1 MAVIKFFANLRRVA
15 GTRETEVDEPTVRE
29 VIETLCASTPG
40 LEQAIFDEH
49 GNVHPHV
56 RIMLNG
62 HDVALGRG
70 LDTPVSTNDEIAI
83 FPPIG
88 GGMED

>member
-1 MAVIKFFANLRRVA
+1 MAVIKFFANLRRIM

-29 VIETLCASTPG
+29 VLDTLCVAYPK
-40 LEQAIFDEH
+40 LEPAVFDEH

-56 RIMLNG
+56 RIMVNG
-62 HDVALGRG
+62 HDIALGRG
-70 LDTPVSTNDEIAI
+70 LETPVTTTDEIAI

-88 GGMED
+88 GG